1 MRKCPRCCSVKFVK
15 NGRHLEAQRYRC
27 KPCGYQFTRKIPR
40 GRPPEEKALAILLY
54 THGLS
59 MNAVARLLGVT
70 PPAVSR
76 WVRDFGRNRSARKES
91 GGPVLMELDDL
102 LQYLVSEEARACP
115 GKLVMALPLS
125 SLTRDMGCVI
135 DNPRA

>member
-40 GRPPEEKALAILLY
+40 GRPPGEKALAILLY

-76 WVRDFGRNRSARKES
+76 WVRDFGGNRSARKES

-102 LQYLVSEEARACP
+102 LQYLV
-115 GKLVMALPLS
+115 
-125 SLTRDMGCVI
+125 
-135 DNPRA
+135 